1 MQTRDRIV
9 LALKKG
15 LPWVFVALMVGAVI
29 QDLRGRGGM
38 DEGKRAPQ
46 LRLAL
51 SDGTQFDL
59 EQTRGHVRVI
69 NFWGTYCPPC
79 RHEAPTLTA
88 VWRELRAAGD
98 HLIGVAA
105 DDANLA
111 DVSAF
116 ARQIGGEFPIAIGS
130 ADVMGAY
137 RVQLL
142 PTTYV
147 IDGHGVITHTV
158 VGEVSANELRAAI
171 AEAREP

>member
-1 MQTRDRIV
+1 MATRDKIV
-9 LALKKG
+9 LGLKKG

-29 QDLRGRGGM
+29 QDLRGRGGV
-38 DEGKRAPQ
+38 DEGKRAPA
-46 LRLAL
+46 LRLSL

-59 EQTRGHVRVI
+59 DQTRGHVRVI

-88 VWRELRAAGD
+88 VWRELHAAGD
-98 HLIGVAA
+98 FLVGVAA

-111 DVSAF
+111 DVAAF
-116 ARQIGGEFPIAIGS
+116 ARQIGGEFPVAIGS
-130 ADVMGAY
+130 VDIMGAY

-147 IDGHGVITHTV
+147 INGQGVITRTV
-158 VGEVSANELRAAI
+158 IGEISADELRHAI
-171 AEAREP
+171 EEARDQ